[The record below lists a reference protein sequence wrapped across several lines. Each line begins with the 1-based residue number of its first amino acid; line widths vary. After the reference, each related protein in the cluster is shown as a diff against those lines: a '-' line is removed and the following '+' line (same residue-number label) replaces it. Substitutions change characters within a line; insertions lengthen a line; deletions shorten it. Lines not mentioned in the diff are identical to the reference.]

1 MVAERGDGEKASFAS
16 YFRCSGNATVKLA
29 GCSGY
34 SGIPILNYAIF
45 LLGVFLRSKRLMV
58 SAKTNRAYPPISPA
72 HTQTYAILSAF
83 AQEQNLSPM
92 TLTELQQKLKL
103 GIRTAAR
110 DIFGV
115 EIQQLNVETPPRAE
129 LGDLAFP
136 VSFELAKL
144 IKQATGEKQPPR
156 VIAEKLKPELE
167 GIEEIARV
175 EIAGAGYI
183 NVFFDRAKLLSL
195 FARTAPITTGR
206 IEKLDQPKK
215 MVEHTSINPNKA
227 AHIGHVRNAVL
238 GDTFVRILKAAGDRV
253 EVQNYID
260 NTGVQVADVVVGF
273 LHIEKMNLDQIKT
286 LDASLG
292 KDYSFDYYC
301 WDLYTKVGLF
311 YRDGNLSGELNP
323 EKTGLRMEVLHAL
336 EEGNNPIADLADY
349 VATRNV
355 ECIVDTMER
364 LGIRYDLLARESDIL
379 HLHFWER
386 AFELMKGTGVI
397 RYEREGRH
405 AGCWVMPFESHTGT
419 DEHESDKIIVRSNGT
434 VTYTGKD
441 IAYQLWKLGKLGLDF
456 HYQVFRQYQERY
468 LLWVTTTDADAEA
481 NARVERPQ
489 FGGGITVYNVIDSRQ
504 SYPQEIVARGVAAVV
519 PELGEDASVHF
530 SYEMVALSPAACGEL
545 GIELSA
551 EDRTRP
557 YIEMSGRKGLGVK
570 ADDLINQLE
579 AGALTEV
586 EKRNPNLSVDEK
598 KATAHEVAVAALRY
612 FLLKF
617 TRNTVIA
624 FDFKEALSFE
634 GETGPYCQYAAVR
647 TNSIFRKLGD
657 EAVVEADALLDGL
670 ARDDELQTKVAEVLS
685 GEGGTEIWSLVML
698 TQQLDDVIEQCRNS
712 AEPANLAKYT
722 FSVAKA
728 FSRFYHDH
736 RILTEKDL
744 VRRAVLIAVTK
755 VVRAQ
760 LIAALAILGIN
771 VPEQM

>member
-1 MVAERGDGEKASFAS
+1 
-16 YFRCSGNATVKLA
+16 
-29 GCSGY
+29 
-34 SGIPILNYAIF
+34 
-45 LLGVFLRSKRLMV
+45 
-58 SAKTNRAYPPISPA
+58 
-72 HTQTYAILSAF
+72 
-83 AQEQNLSPM
+83 M
-92 TLTELQQKLKL
+92 TLPDLQQKLKDR
-103 GIRTAAR
+103 IRSAAR
-110 DIFGV
+110 ETFGV
-115 EIQQLNVETPPRAE
+115 ELQQVGAEAPPRPE

-144 IKQATGEKQPPR
+144 IKQVTGEKQAPR
-156 VIAEKLKPELE
+156 AIAEKLKLQLE
-167 GIEEIARV
+167 DIDEVSRV

-183 NVFFDRAKLLSL
+183 NVFFDRARLLSL
-195 FARTAPITTGR
+195 FAGPTPTTTAEPKDR
-206 IEKLDQPKK
+206 PKK

-273 LHIEKMNLDQIKT
+273 LHLEHMDLNEIKA
-286 LDASLG
+286 LDASLN
-292 KDYSFDYYC
+292 KDHPFDYYC
-301 WDLYTKVGLF
+301 WDLYTRVGLF
-311 YRDGNLSGELNP
+311 YRDGNIGGDMNP
-323 EKTGLRMEVLHAL
+323 EKTKLRNEVLHAI
-336 EEGNNPIADLADY
+336 EEGSNPTAELADY

-355 ECIVDTMER
+355 ECILDTMER
-364 LGIRYDLLARESDIL
+364 LDIRYDLLARESDIL

-386 AFELMKGTGVI
+386 AFELMKSTGVI
-397 RYEREGRH
+397 RYETEGRH
-405 AGCWVMPFESHTGT
+405 ARCWVMPFESHTGT

-456 HYQVFRQYQERY
+456 NYQVFRKYPDGH
-468 LLWVTTTDADAEA
+468 LLWVTKTEPSD
-481 NARVERPQ
+481 ERPE

-504 SYPQEIVARGVAAVV
+504 SYPQEIVARGVAALV
-519 PELGEDASVHF
+519 PEIGEDASVHF
-530 SYEMVALSPAACGEL
+530 SYEMVALSPAACEQL
-545 GIELSA
+545 GIELSD

-586 EKRNPNLSVDEK
+586 EKRNQDLSDHEK
-598 KATAHEVAVAALRY
+598 RATAHEVAVAALRY

-624 FDFKEALSFE
+624 FDFNEALSFE

-647 TNSIFRKLGD
+647 TNSIFRKLGN
-657 EAVVEADALLDGL
+657 ETVAAADTLIEQVAGDAALQP
-670 ARDDELQTKVAEVLS
+670 RVTEVLS
-685 GEGGTEIWSLVML
+685 GERGTEIWSLLML
-698 TQQLDDVIEQCRNS
+698 SQQLDEVIAQCRNS

-722 FSVAKA
+722 FSLART

-736 RILTEKDL
+736 RILTEPDE

-755 VVRAQ
+755 VVRNQ
-760 LIAALAILGIN
+760 LTAALAILGIN

>member
-1 MVAERGDGEKASFAS
+1 
-16 YFRCSGNATVKLA
+16 
-29 GCSGY
+29 
-34 SGIPILNYAIF
+34 
-45 LLGVFLRSKRLMV
+45 
-58 SAKTNRAYPPISPA
+58 
-72 HTQTYAILSAF
+72 
-83 AQEQNLSPM
+83 M
-92 TLTELQQKLKL
+92 TLTQLQQKLTER
-103 GIRTAAR
+103 IRGAAR
-110 DIFGV
+110 EIFGV
-115 EIQQLNVETPPRAE
+115 EVQQLSVDAPPRAE

-136 VSFELAKL
+136 VCFELAKL
-144 IKQATGEKQPPR
+144 IKQARGEKQAPR
-156 VIAEKLKPELE
+156 AIAEKLKPQLE
-167 GIEEIARV
+167 DIEEVSRV

-183 NVFFDRAKLLSL
+183 NVFLDRARLLGL
-195 FARTAPITTGR
+195 FAGPSRTKTT
-206 IEKLDQPKK
+206 DQDQSKK

-238 GDTFVRILKAAGDRV
+238 GDTFVRILQAAGDRV

-273 LHIEKMNLDQIKT
+273 LHLENMNLDQIKS
-286 LDASLG
+286 LDASLT
-292 KDYSFDYYC
+292 KDYPFDYYC

-311 YRDGNLSGELNP
+311 YRDGNATGDLNP
-323 EKTGLRMEVLHAL
+323 EKIKLRNEVLHAL
-336 EEGNNPIADLADY
+336 EEGGGNTIAELADY

-355 ECIVDTMER
+355 ECIIDTMER
-364 LGIRYDLLARESDIL
+364 LDIRYDLLARESDIL

-386 AFELMKGTGVI
+386 AFDLMKKTGVI
-397 RYEREGRH
+397 RYETEGRH

-456 HYQVFRQYQERY
+456 NYKVFRNYPDGHV
-468 LLWVTTTDADAEA
+468 LWVTKTEA
-481 NARVERPQ
+481 GPDHPH

-519 PELGEDASVHF
+519 PEIGADASVHF
-530 SYEMVALSPAACGEL
+530 SYEMVALSPAACEEL
-545 GIELSA
+545 GIELSD
-551 EDRTRP
+551 EDRARP

-579 AGALTEV
+579 AGALAEV
-586 EKRNPNLSVDEK
+586 EKRNPDLSDDEK
-598 KATAHEVAVAALRY
+598 KATAHDVAVAALRY

-617 TRNTVIA
+617 TRTTVIA

-647 TNSIFRKLGD
+647 TNSIFRKLGNETVD
-657 EAVVEADALLDGL
+657 AADALMKAAAEDG
-670 ARDDELQTKVAEVLS
+670 ALQTRVTEVLS
-685 GEGGTEIWSLVML
+685 GDAGTEIWSLLML
-698 TQQLDDVIEQCRNS
+698 SQQLDEVIAQCRNS

-722 FSVAKA
+722 FSLARA

-736 RILTEKDL
+736 RIMTEPDE
-744 VRRAVLIAVTK
+744 VRRAVLITVTK
-755 VVRAQ
+755 IIRIK
-760 LIAALAILGIN
+760 LTTSLSILGIK